1 MSDIIPMDN
10 NSLFVCDIQEC
21 KKGFKS
27 KGNLVRHQK
36 SHAGTRQFRCPA
48 LQCEYTFTRKDKCMD
63 HIWAGHDDDTVFN
76 CPKPD
81 CHVSLTR
88 DMLYMHLGSDFVG
101 VHYYRQ
107 CPLPKCS
114 FRTPTSTLNTL
125 QQHLLEKHDTKGRKR
140 FATTLA
146 NRGYDHESAK
156 VLCPLC
162 PEGTVFENHGDFRSH
177 FIINHCPHPQMRS
190 EEDLRSLVNGPWY
203 IPVGYLRGCSP
214 IPDEV
219 REHRRTILSVWPAFK
234 DHPVWNDVKRCRY

>member
-1 MSDIIPMDN
+1 M
-10 NSLFVCDIQEC
+10 
-21 KKGFKS
+21 S
-27 KGNLVRHQK
+27 KGNLSRHQK

-76 CPKPD
+76 CAKPD
-81 CHVSLTR
+81 CHVSVTR
-88 DMLYMHLGSDFVG
+88 DVLYMHLGSNFVG
-101 VHYYRQ
+101 VQYYRQ

-114 FRTPTSTLNTL
+114 FRTLTSTLDTL

-162 PEGTVFENHGDFRSH
+162 PEGTVFENHGDFQSH

-190 EEDLRSLVNGPWY
+190 EEDLRSLANDPWWGSEY
-203 IPVGYLRGCSP
+203 YLRECSP

-219 REHRRTILSVWPAFK
+219 REHRRTILSVWPSFEA
-234 DHPVWNDVKRCRY
+234 HPVWEDVKRCPS